1 MLNKRNSNSE
11 NDREWEK
18 EIRKVGE
25 YSELSCSLQK
35 RCKPCSLCMWSYLK
49 KCLWACN
56 YTKDLE
62 IFLDLGWDGH
72 SYRTRKTQRYQGGA
86 LVKIEVEMKDVQL
99 QAQES
104 EEGLWESKSL

>member
-1 MLNKRNSNSE
+1 M
-11 NDREWEK
+11 
-18 EIRKVGE
+18 
-25 YSELSCSLQK
+25 
-35 RCKPCSLCMWSYLK
+35 K

-62 IFLDLGWDGH
+62 IFLDLVWDGH

-104 EEGLWESKSL
+104 EEGLWESLSL